1 MYCSLR
7 VGFFFSSRR
16 RHTRWTGDWSS
27 DVCSSDLHLDDSRPH
42 ITDLFESYLAS
53 DEVRRADALYILGD
67 LVEAWI
73 GDDDDA
79 ELPARIA
86 RATRAVRESGV
97 PVYFMPGNR
106 DFLLGPDYAERA
118 GLTLLEDG
126 VVHDLYG
133 RPTLLMHG
141 DTLCTDD
148 VAYQAVRRQV
158 RTPEWKANI
167 LAMPLEARR
176 AFAAKARADSKA
188 HTGSTME
195 SIMDVN
201 AEAVAAALRGA
212 GVTRLIHGHTH
223 RPAIH
228 RLELDGKPA
237 ERIVLGDWYEQGSVL
252 VVDGERVEL
261 RGLATG

>member
-1 MYCSLR
+1 M
-7 VGFFFSSRR
+7 
-16 RHTRWTGDWSS
+16 HTLFIA
-27 DVCSSDLHLDDSRPH
+27 DLHLDASRPR
-42 ITDLFESYLAS
+42 ITRLFEDFLAG
-53 DEVRRADALYILGD
+53 DEARSADAVYILGD

-86 RATRAVRESGV
+86 AATQGLRDAGV
-97 PVYFMPGNR
+97 PVYFMVGNR
-106 DFLLGPDYAERA
+106 DFLLGEAFAQRA
-118 GLTLLEDG
+118 GFTMLDDG

-141 DTLCTDD
+141 DVLCTDD

-158 RTPEWKANI
+158 RTPEWKAQI
-167 LAMPLEARR
+167 LAMPLDARR
-176 AFAAKARADSKA
+176 AFAAKAREDSRA

-195 SIMDVN
+195 TIMDVN
-201 AEAVAAALRGA
+201 AIAVADVMREA

-223 RPAIH
+223 RPSIH
-228 RLELDGKPA
+228 RFDLDGQPA

-252 VVDGERVEL
+252 RVTPAQVEL
-261 RGLATG
+261 RGLAPA

>member
-1 MYCSLR
+1 MASL
-7 VGFFFSSRR
+7 FIA
-16 RHTRWTGDWSS
+16 
-27 DVCSSDLHLDDSRPH
+27 DLHLDDSRPH
-42 ITDLFESYLAS
+42 ITGLFERYLAG
-53 DEVRRADALYILGD
+53 DEVRQADALYILGD

-86 RATRAVRESGV
+86 RATRAVREAGV

-106 DFLLGPDYAERA
+106 DFLLGLDYADRA
-118 GLTLLEDG
+118 GLTLLDDG
-126 VVHDLYG
+126 VVHDLHG

-167 LAMPLEARR
+167 LAMPLQARR
-176 AFAAKARADSKA
+176 AFAAKARADSRA

-201 AEAVAAALRGA
+201 AEAVAQAMRGA
-212 GVTRLIHGHTH
+212 GVTRLVHGHTH

-228 RLELDGKPA
+228 EFQLDGHDA
-237 ERIVLGDWYEQGSVL
+237 QRIVLGDWYEQGSVL
-252 VVDGERVEL
+252 RIEPDRIEL
-261 RGLATG
+261 RGLAL

>member
-1 MYCSLR
+1 M
-7 VGFFFSSRR
+7 
-16 RHTRWTGDWSS
+16 HTLFIA
-27 DVCSSDLHLDDSRPH
+27 DLHLDVSRPR
-42 ITDLFESYLAS
+42 ITRLFEDFLAG
-53 DEVRRADALYILGD
+53 DEARGADAVYILGD

-86 RATRAVRESGV
+86 AATHGLRDAGV
-97 PVYFMPGNR
+97 PVYFMVGNR
-106 DFLLGPDYAERA
+106 DFLLGEAFAQRA
-118 GLTLLEDG
+118 GFTMLDDG
-126 VVHDLYG
+126 AVHDLYG

-141 DTLCTDD
+141 DVLCTDD

-158 RTPEWKANI
+158 RTPEWKAQI
-167 LAMPLEARR
+167 LAMPLDARR
-176 AFAAKARADSKA
+176 AFAAKAREDSRA

-195 SIMDVN
+195 TIMDVN
-201 AEAVAAALRGA
+201 AIAVADVMREA

-228 RLELDGKPA
+228 RFDLDGQPA

-252 VVDGERVEL
+252 RVTPAQVEL
-261 RGLATG
+261 RGLAPA